1 MTRPVVTVIALL
13 AWNLTA
19 QAVDPDTIS
28 ARGRE
33 AVNAFA
39 HALGGAPV
47 ACRGDVE
54 SDPRWLCVKTALE
67 IERVKALVSSTV
79 HAIAGLRQT
88 DDWDDDNGAHFSFG
102 VPSLSSGAVI
112 EAGKVRWF
120 AWHEVR
126 P

>member
-1 MTRPVVTVIALL
+1 MVFL

-19 QAVDPDTIS
+19 LAVDPDGLS

-33 AVNAFA
+33 AISHVAR
-39 HALGGAPV
+39 ALGGVPV
-47 ACRGDVE
+47 MCRGDVE
-54 SDPRWLCVKTALE
+54 SDPSWQCVQSALGLEQVKT
-67 IERVKALVSSTV
+67 IVSSTV
-79 HAIAGLRQT
+79 ITIAGLRQT

-102 VPSLSSGAVI
+102 GSSLSSGTVI

>member
-1 MTRPVVTVIALL
+1 MIVVLI
-13 AWNLTA
+13 WNLTA
-19 QAVDPDTIS
+19 LAVDPDGIS
-28 ARGRE
+28 PRGRE
-33 AVNAFA
+33 AVRAFA
-39 HALGGAPV
+39 QAIGGVPV

-54 SDPRWLCVKTALE
+54 ADPRWLCVKTALE
-67 IERVKALVSSTV
+67 IGRVETSASSAVSSV
-79 HAIAGLRQT
+79 AGLRQT

-102 VPSLSSGAVI
+102 GSSLSSGAVI

>member
-1 MTRPVVTVIALL
+1 MVFL

-19 QAVDPDTIS
+19 LAVDPDGLS

-33 AVNAFA
+33 AITRLAR
-39 HALGGAPV
+39 ALGGVPV

-54 SDPRWLCVKTALE
+54 SDQSWQCVQSALSL
-67 IERVKALVSSTV
+67 ERVKTIVSST
-79 HAIAGLRQT
+79 ATTIAGLHQT
-88 DDWDDDNGAHFSFG
+88 DVWDDDNGAHFSFG
-102 VPSLSSGAVI
+102 GSSLSSGTVI
-112 EAGKVRWF
+112 EVGKTRWF